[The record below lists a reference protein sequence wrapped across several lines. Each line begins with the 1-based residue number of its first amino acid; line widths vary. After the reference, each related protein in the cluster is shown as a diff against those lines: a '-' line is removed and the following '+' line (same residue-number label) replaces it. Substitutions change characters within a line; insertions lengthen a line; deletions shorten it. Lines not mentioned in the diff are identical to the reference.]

1 MFGQTNSI
9 YIVTVKLYKISKPG
23 LTNVRPGFFCL
34 LNLGMR
40 QRWRVGLVCK
50 TSGFHLSGF
59 DSHQPHKKGSYTVGV
74 AGSTVNALSSD
85 SGGSTPSLP
94 TK

>member
-9 YIVTVKLYKISKPG
+9 YIVTG
-23 LTNVRPGFFCL
+23 NVRPVFFY
-34 LNLGMR
+34 LGMR

-59 DSHQPHKKGSYTVGV
+59 DSHQPHKTFKWSHRLSVRTPGFHPGKRGSIPRGTTK
-74 AGSTVNALSSD
+74 SEILDILSY
-85 SGGSTPSLP
+85 
-94 TK
+94 

>member
-59 DSHQPHKKGSYTVGV
+59 DSHQPHKKGSYTDFDGTLEDDFDVRMR
-74 AGSTVNALSSD
+74 LQFD
-85 SGGSTPSLP
+85 SGYLL
-94 TK
+94 